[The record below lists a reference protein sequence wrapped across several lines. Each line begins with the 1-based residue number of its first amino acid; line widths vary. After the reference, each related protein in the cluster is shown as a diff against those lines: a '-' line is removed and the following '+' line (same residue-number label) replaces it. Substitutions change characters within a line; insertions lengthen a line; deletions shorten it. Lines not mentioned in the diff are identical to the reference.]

1 MVLHARYYRVEGISQ
16 VAPAFGQPTRIR
28 EFPHMAAIGWTNT
41 DGRGGIQWRCGGS
54 LVWDNFVL
62 TAAHCVLDSSS
73 DAPDVVRLG
82 DIDLYSSADDE
93 WAQQFRI
100 VKIVRHPEHRFT
112 ANYHDIALLKLDRN
126 VVQQDGTVIPACL
139 WTDDE
144 VRFKKLVATG
154 WGRTGV
160 GSEYTPKLLQVS
172 LSPISN
178 EECSVYYP
186 TDRKLKQGLRAQHL
200 CARDEQMD
208 TCEGDSGGPLQIK
221 LMHNGRMTP
230 FIVGVTSF
238 GSACGISNPGVYTRV
253 SAYFRW
259 IVDTMREH
267 GAVGLETNYN
277 ETLCAL
283 RYVTYREYDKKV
295 AQKYNETF
303 TTGASTGRRIY
314 EAEVPEQLATVR
326 WNGHGPDCF
335 GVIVD
340 EDTVLTVADCT
351 DFKGKSPNFVN
362 YLNNKVMPISKIVVH
377 PDHIRGSAYN
387 NIAIL
392 KLSNLL
398 DLPEHFVPSCITHSY
413 EDYAIN
419 GYGKGRRDI
428 NKLVFYGNNHTID
441 PHQTNHLIRF
451 ESLDPSDCTVPERFT
466 PRLLQG
472 LASEHLCLGQDV
484 FLVPG
489 SCEQLTGSMI
499 GRSAVFYYFT
509 KALSLLSRDCGFG
522 EHLISTRL
530 NSHVE
535 WMKTV
540 LLPSYRDSSAVHY
553 VDPDLREGSSCIL
566 GSGAMGLCVPV
577 DKCGH
582 QLKQARGQVTFC
594 SSGAVICCST
604 EHTDASSRL
613 HPDVINCPELV
624 GKLARANSHGS
635 LVKIGWISNNYTN
648 FRCLGSVI
656 SRSFVLTTASCLKE
670 TQPNVVELIESGVRN
685 NVDSVL
691 AHPGF
696 NATDRTNDIA
706 LIKLKTPLSW
716 SSTIYPICLWTNT
729 THTPM
734 KLDINYRT
742 TYDEKSVVD
751 YGLSQRFD
759 DLDDDLE
766 AMKNNLKTSQRVD
779 AGIEDAGMTSTR
791 M

>member
-1 MVLHARYYRVEGISQ
+1 
-16 VAPAFGQPTRIR
+16 
-28 EFPHMAAIGWTNT
+28 MAAIGWTNP

-82 DIDLYSSADDE
+82 DIDLYSSVDDE
-93 WAQQFRI
+93 WVQQFRI

-172 LSPISN
+172 LSPISD

-351 DFKGKSPNFVN
+351 DFKGKSPSFVN

-377 PDHIRGSAYN
+377 PDHMRGSAYN

-392 KLSNLL
+392 N
-398 DLPEHFVPSCITHSY
+398 Y

-466 PRLLQG
+466 PRLPQG

-499 GRSAVFYYFT
+499 GRSAVFYYYT

-530 NSHVE
+530 YSHVE

-540 LLPSYRDSSAVHY
+540 LLPSYRDSSA
-553 VDPDLREGSSCIL
+553 
-566 GSGAMGLCVPV
+566 
-577 DKCGH
+577 
-582 QLKQARGQVTFC
+582 
-594 SSGAVICCST
+594 
-604 EHTDASSRL
+604 
-613 HPDVINCPELV
+613 
-624 GKLARANSHGS
+624 
-635 LVKIGWISNNYTN
+635 VKIGWISNNYTN

-670 TQPNVVELIESGVRN
+670 TQPNVVELMESGVRN

-751 YGLSQRFD
+751 Y
-759 DLDDDLE
+759 
-766 AMKNNLKTSQRVD
+766 ALKTYVSTAKKLHPMYNSDCQLAHRTTLKSSQLCTRSPYHSAVCVAPTD
-779 AGIEDAGMTSTR
+779 QLIWADKDRSSSVMYLVGMATR
-791 M
+791 ACGPPVKWKYNVFTRISAFAQWISENAFGF